1 MSHTFL
7 PRDVIDDGL
16 YNPRGQMLANLSIA
30 FACLSFL
37 FVAVR
42 LMTRYFIQKSLG
54 LDDFLIVPAL
64 VSEQRHRRCMTPL
77 ISNRSWLS

>member
-1 MSHTFL
+1 MSLTFL
-7 PRDVIDDGL
+7 PRDIIDDGL

-37 FVAVR
+37 FVTVR

-64 VSEQRHRRCMTPL
+64 VSEQRNRRCITPL
-77 ISNRSWLS
+77 ISKRSWLS